1 MASDKMDKYLQKKP
15 KYKEVETIDKVYA
28 KSLDKADKEQGKN
41 KKKMEKMLIRDEEE
55 ETGIQMKE
63 SEDGVM
69 TYFTGQGNYH
79 QAIRYGKKPDMSRR
93 TRQHNLQFA
102 REVLAAEG
110 ILTPE
115 IDEGIKK
122 GINEVGV

>member
-1 MASDKMDKYLQKKP
+1 MASDKMDKYLQKKA
-15 KYKEVETIDKVYA
+15 KYKEVETIDKVYS

-55 ETGIQMKE
+55 TGIQMVE

-69 TYFTGQGNYH
+69 TYFTGQANYH
-79 QAIRYGKKPDMSRR
+79 QAIRYGSKPELSRR
-93 TRQHNLQFA
+93 SRLHNLQFA

-110 ILTPE
+110 VLTPE
-115 IDEGIKK
+115 LDEGIKK
-122 GINEVGV
+122 GMESI

>member
-1 MASDKMDKYLQKKP
+1 MPSDKMDKYLQKKA

-28 KSLDKADKEQGKN
+28 KSLSKAEKEQNKN
-41 KKKMEKMLIRDEEE
+41 KKKMEKMLIRDDEK
-55 ETGIQMKE
+55 GIQMVE

-79 QAIRYGKKPDMSRR
+79 QAIRYGKKPNMSRR

-102 REVLAAEG
+102 REVLAAEKV
-110 ILTPE
+110 LTPE
-115 IDEGIKK
+115 IDEQIVNAMEEMNDG
-122 GINEVGV
+122 

>member
-1 MASDKMDKYLQKKP
+1 MDKYLQRKP
-15 KYKEVETIDKVYA
+15 KYVETIDKLYA
-28 KSLDKADKEQGKN
+28 RSLDKAKSDQ
-41 KKKMEKMLIRDEEE
+41 KKKAKVAKALIRDDGDKGG
-55 ETGIQMKE
+55 GIQMVE

-79 QAIRYGKKPDMSRR
+79 QAIRYGSKPELSRH

-110 ILTPE
+110 ILTSE
-115 IDEGIKK
+115 IEEGIKK
-122 GINEVGV
+122 GIEEM